1 MQQRVG
7 APDLAAGI
15 LILWIMGVHTINGS
29 KIFGEVDARVALPYP
44 TFSMPWF
51 FYRSGQFYKPLSWN
65 DRIRNDVHKLLVPF
79 LKWSAIGY
87 TIWLAMQFADGT
99 FTWEQ
104 CILYPLQTFY
114 LYGYIPVNV
123 PMWFVLSLFF
133 VRIFSERLL
142 QWSVPPAL
150 CLIAGVGIGFGLH
163 LLNSPSVPFYVP
175 NIAMGIA
182 FFMLGRLMG
191 KYENKSWL
199 FAVCMAGYILFL
211 ASGCSIVGHHRNV
224 LLSGHYLLWP
234 LFACCGIVTF
244 NNLCRWT
251 DRVLLNGKL
260 TFRPITFMGEH
271 TITLL
276 MTHAL
281 VYFPVLHYS
290 TLTPWQKVGIIFGGY
305 LLIIFLLFKRW
316 KTV

>member
-7 APDLAAGI
+7 APNLAVGI

-199 FAVCMAGYILFL
+199 FAWQATYCFWLPVAP
-211 ASGCSIVGHHRNV
+211 
-224 LLSGHYLLWP
+224 LSDITVTSSSPGIT
-234 LFACCGIVTF
+234 CCGSC
-244 NNLCRWT
+244 L
-251 DRVLLNGKL
+251 
-260 TFRPITFMGEH
+260 
-271 TITLL
+271 
-276 MTHAL
+276 
-281 VYFPVLHYS
+281 PVAESSHS
-290 TLTPWQKVGIIFGGY
+290 TTYADGQTEFY
-305 LLIIFLLFKRW
+305 
-316 KTV
+316 